1 MDSNKST
8 WQSLVDAYH
17 SAENFLGDMPI
28 AKAIGGVI
36 ANPTPQEVGA
46 QAVNLGKDISKGI
59 QQFTDTAMTDPAAAG
74 SLVSPMAGMIAYHGT
89 PHKIVGGFKKSAI
102 GSGEG
107 RQAFGH
113 GFYATEEKG
122 IAKDY
127 AGMNP
132 PTSIPP
138 RRAINGIE
146 VMPGTPEYHAT
157 TLIKTGDRTLRG
169 ARKEVQGW
177 IDNAKPGEDIEHYKK
192 VLSTLNNINKKSEVI
207 ELPHRGHVY
216 TLDIPEPDV
225 MLDWDKPLSQQSKEA
240 KAIMERYLGFEGG
253 KLPADYSAIKSP
265 SGEYLI
271 VQEKPSSGPFS
282 VGRQIVKYGRFQGHK
297 TPEEA
302 IKGYF
307 DNIGGKELYD
317 TMSKDLGGPAAAS
330 EYLYQQGV
338 KGIRYK
344 AGQISGAKT
353 DAYNYVIFEPEDIK
367 ITAEEFLDKD

>member
-89 PHKIVGGFKKSAI
+89 PHKIVGGFKKAAI

-107 RQAFGH
+107 AQAFGH
-113 GFYATEEKG
+113 GFYATDAPE
-122 IAKDY
+122 IAKTY
-127 AGMNP
+127 AHELG
-132 PTSIPP
+132 
-138 RRAINGIE
+138 
-146 VMPGTPEYHAT
+146 
-157 TLIKTGDRTLRG
+157 
-169 ARKEVQGW
+169 
-177 IDNAKPGEDIEHYKK
+177 
-192 VLSTLNNINKKSEVI
+192 SEVI
-207 ELPHRGHVY
+207 ADGKTIYKNNKVVGTTGDKDVDEMLVAYVGDKNKIIKDLELEISSLEDPNSSLANFYRNQIKQIEGMDIKTNKGGRVY

-225 MLDWDKPLSQQSKEA
+225 MLDWDKPGTSHLSQKVV
-240 KAIMERYLGFEGG
+240 KAIEDVGVPIRQENLFTVKQDPLLDNTWAVYHNSAGNMGSGF
-253 KLPADYSAIKSP
+253 
-265 SGEYLI
+265 
-271 VQEKPSSGPFS
+271 
-282 VGRQIVKYGRFQGHK
+282 K
-297 TPEEA
+297 TKEEA
-302 IKGYF
+302 EKLIPEIMKRVEPTGRRIYA
-307 DNIGGKELYD
+307 GLTAK
-317 TMSKDLGGPAAAS
+317 LGSPEKAS
-330 EYLYQQGV
+330 EYLNSIGV

-353 DAYNYVIFEPEDIK
+353 DASNYVIFEPEDIK